1 MLSQDDHG
9 KKFEL
14 LCKENHINFTP
25 IITESPTITKQ
36 RFIETTYQQQLLR
49 VDYEEKYS
57 MSHKNNEIIVNLL
70 QENSPEYII
79 FSDYNK

>member
-1 MLSQDDHG
+1 V
-9 KKFEL
+9 
-14 LCKENHINFTP
+14 
-25 IITESPTITKQ
+25 PTITKQ

-57 MSHKNNEIIVNLL
+57 MSHENNEKVLSLL
-70 QENSPEYII
+70 KESAPQYII